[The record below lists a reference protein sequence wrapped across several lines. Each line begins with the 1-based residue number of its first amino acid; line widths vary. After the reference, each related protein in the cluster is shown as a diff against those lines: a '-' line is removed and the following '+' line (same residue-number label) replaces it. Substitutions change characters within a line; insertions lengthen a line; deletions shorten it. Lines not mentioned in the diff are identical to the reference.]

1 MSHAVLSTETQPK
14 DAVQGPTKPS
24 LASYPPTG
32 AGWPPNAAAL
42 PGKTD
47 PQAAASVMA
56 HYAEVPAAPAHKE
69 EPAAKAAEAKAA
81 DAKAAPPD
89 IVHTGLG
96 AKIDELA
103 AKSPTL
109 EHDLQ
114 ALQKQGWSIQYG
126 AQGKGTFADRTKK
139 SIHVDPS
146 HKGHPLTLL
155 QYLAHEA
162 GHAMYK
168 PGAYVGMDGKTR
180 EQYIDGNVKNSLND
194 EGEATITNLQVRD
207 ELLKA
212 KAGDIGVAGA
222 QAKKYI
228 ELYKKYPQ
236 AGDRDKLR
244 EEIGKVYA
252 AGEHPST
259 APKSTYGQYYAK
271 PYADAWDKAHPPAK
285 K

>member
-14 DAVQGPTKPS
+14 EAVQGPSGPS
-24 LASYPPTG
+24 LALYPAAG
-32 AGWPPNAAAL
+32 VGWPPTAGAL
-42 PGKTD
+42 PAKTD
-47 PQAAASVMA
+47 PQAAARVMA

-69 EPAAKAAEAKAA
+69 EPAAKAAAAKAA
-81 DAKAAPPD
+81 DAKAAPAD

-109 EHDLQ
+109 ERDLQ

-126 AQGKGTFADRTKK
+126 AKGKGTFADRTKK
-139 SIHVDPS
+139 SINVDPS
-146 HKGHPLTLL
+146 EGGRPLLLL
-155 QYLAHEA
+155 QSLAHEA
-162 GHAMYK
+162 GHAMYT
-168 PGAYVGMDGKTR
+168 PGAYIDMEGKTR
-180 EQYIDGNVKNSLND
+180 QQYIDGNVKSSLDD
-194 EGEATITNLQVRD
+194 EGEATITNLQVRE

-212 KAGDIGVAGA
+212 KVGDIGVAGA
-222 QAKKYI
+222 QAKKYM

-236 AGDRDKLR
+236 AKDRDKLR

-259 APKSTYGQYYAK
+259 APKSTYG
-271 PYADAWDKAHPPAK
+271 PY
-285 K
+285 

>member
-14 DAVQGPTKPS
+14 EAVQGPVSPS
-24 LASYPPTG
+24 LASHHPAG
-32 AGWPPNAAAL
+32 AGWQPTPELL

-47 PQAAASVMA
+47 PQAAARVMA

-69 EPAAKAAEAKAA
+69 EPAAKAAGAKAV
-81 DAKAAPPD
+81 DAKAAPAD

-126 AQGKGTFADRTKK
+126 GKGKGTFADRSKK

-168 PGAYVGMDGKTR
+168 PGGYVGMDGKTR
-180 EQYIDGNVKNSLND
+180 QQYIDGNVKNSLND

-212 KAGDIGVAGA
+212 KVGDIGVAGT
-222 QAKKYI
+222 QAKKYK

-236 AGDRDKLR
+236 AKDRDTLR
-244 EEIGKVYA
+244 EAIGKVYA

-271 PYADAWDKAHPPAK
+271 PYAAAWDKAHPPAQK
-285 K
+285 